1 MRRATRVRDSRGIVS
16 ESFLRTRDACRSPRP
31 SNVRVCCA
39 QDARYA
45 AVMEPKAILRQ
56 LSPSAYR
63 SAVRLRR
70 GSLARAAGA
79 PARAKAKRQFAA
91 GAPLTVD
98 VATSMGL
105 GAILLH
111 AAQGLY
117 AGQAFGV
124 DVALS
129 FTSP

>member
-1 MRRATRVRDSRGIVS
+1 MQCATAR
-16 ESFLRTRDACRSPRP
+16 
-31 SNVRVCCA
+31 
-39 QDARYA
+39 DARYA
-45 AVMEPKAILRQ
+45 AAMEPKAILRQ

-129 FTSP
+129 FTSPTYAPSSCQGDWLEHYFVRLGS